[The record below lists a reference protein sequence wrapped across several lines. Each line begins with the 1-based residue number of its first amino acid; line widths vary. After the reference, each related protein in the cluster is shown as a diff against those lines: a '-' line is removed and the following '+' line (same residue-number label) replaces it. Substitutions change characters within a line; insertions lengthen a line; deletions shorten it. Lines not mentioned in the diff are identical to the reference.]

1 MDFYPLTSVYLDG
14 NLRQMVKN
22 FFDKIAN
29 RTRIGFLAAFVLLLV
44 SYILTFYSTQ
54 KVITQDY
61 WINHTNEVIHNLD
74 NILGFITKGESSFR
88 GYLITGNKKM
98 LNEYGQSEI
107 DTYNTFR
114 TLKSLTKDNKDQQQ
128 NLDTLHQLIDQ
139 KFIWIG
145 KIISN
150 FSSSHNISLA
160 LLEGGNQGITKTKN
174 LEDYV
179 HKMQLAEKE
188 LWNMRSQSISEYSDL
203 IRVFN
208 IASIVIAILLT
219 LYSFMV
225 FNKENK
231 AKREASKKAAEFRNQ
246 LENRVRQLADLNT
259 ELIELRSL
267 EKYSVTGRIA
277 RTIAHE
283 VRNPLTNINLATEQL
298 RSEAVPTESTE
309 MLFSMIARNSER
321 INQLVSD
328 LLNSTRVSE
337 LTFEKVSINAVID
350 KSLELARDRIELKQ
364 ITVIRNYDQDIC
376 PVSVDV
382 EKIKIAFLNI
392 IVNAIEAMVDN
403 GELQISTQSLN
414 DRCVAKITD
423 NGRGMNKAELERLFE
438 AYYTTKEKGNGLGLA
453 NSQNIILG
461 HGGSITAQSENGKG
475 TTFTI
480 SFKFA

>member
-1 MDFYPLTSVYLDG
+1 
-14 NLRQMVKN
+14 MVKN

-74 NILGFITKGESSFR
+74 NIIGFITKGESSFR
-88 GYLITGNKKM
+88 GYLITNDKRL

-107 DTYNTFR
+107 DAYNTFR
-114 TLKSLTKDNKDQQQ
+114 TLRSLTSDNKDQQR
-128 NLDTLHQLIDQ
+128 NLDTLHELIDQ

-145 KIISN
+145 KIISD
-150 FSSSHNISLA
+150 FSSLHKIPIG
-160 LLEGGNQGITKTKN
+160 LLQRDDQGITKTKKIEN
-174 LEDYV
+174 YV
-179 HKMQLAEKE
+179 RKMQFVEKE
-188 LWNMRSQSISEYSDL
+188 MWNMRSKSISEYSDL

-208 IASIVIAILLT
+208 IASIIIAILLT
-219 LYSFMV
+219 LYSFIV
-225 FNKENK
+225 FNKENR
-231 AKREASKKAAEFRNQ
+231 AKREASKNAAEFREQ
-246 LENRVRQLADLNT
+246 LENRVKQLADLNA

-298 RSEAVPTESTE
+298 HSELIPTESTE
-309 MLFSMIARNSER
+309 MLFNMVVRNSER

-328 LLNSTRVSE
+328 LLNATRVSE
-337 LTFEKVSINAVID
+337 LSFEKASINEVLD
-350 KSLELARDRIELKQ
+350 KSLELAHDRIELKQ
-364 ITVIRNYDQDIC
+364 IKVIRNYHLEMCDI
-376 PVSVDV
+376 SVDL
-382 EKIKIAFLNI
+382 EKIIIAFLNI
-392 IVNAIEAMVDN
+392 IVNAIEAMEED
-403 GELQISTQSLN
+403 GILTISTMN
-414 DRCVAKITD
+414 INNRCVTKITD
-423 NGRGMNKAELERLFE
+423 NGKGMTKAEMDRLFE
-438 AYYTTKEKGNGLGLA
+438 AYFTTKEKGNGLGLA

-461 HGGSITAQSENGKG
+461 HRGSIKAESQPGKG

-480 SFKFA
+480 TFNFA